1 MTCFATQFKEKN
13 VSVVRVQ
20 TVWCASNLICP
31 LTNSHHIL
39 NPLLVTRNYWII
51 WELLA
56 KNTNCCFM
64 FCRQVTGAFTET
76 IPPPEEEQEDRRVR
90 RRMIVLML
98 TLMEVDLKTRSL
110 LHIQREYN
118 SFMDCKKIIKLLT
131 RNHVI
136 L

>member
-1 MTCFATQFKEKN
+1 
-13 VSVVRVQ
+13 
-20 TVWCASNLICP
+20 
-31 LTNSHHIL
+31 
-39 NPLLVTRNYWII
+39 
-51 WELLA
+51 
-56 KNTNCCFM
+56 M

-76 IPPPEEEQEDRRVR
+76 IPPPEEEQEDCRVR